1 MRYPAGHKQQSREKI
16 LNAAADLFRRRGIAA
31 TGLDSVMGAAG
42 LTAGAFYLHF
52 RSKDALIAAAVA
64 KAGERAHE
72 RWLTPL
78 AGVTGRAWAR
88 AFLARYLSEEHRD
101 DVESGCSVPSL
112 AAEVARSGAPARR
125 HFQQRLRGFFE
136 LVEEHTRPPDAAGR
150 ERAIGAIALAVG
162 GVLLSRVV
170 LDRTLSREIL
180 TACRTS
186 AERLLELDGADPAPR
201 KRAHPKETA

>member
-136 LVEEHTRPPDAAGR
+136 LVDEHTRPPDAAGR

-180 TACRTS
+180 MACRTS
-186 AERLLELDGADPAPR
+186 AERLLELDGADPSPR